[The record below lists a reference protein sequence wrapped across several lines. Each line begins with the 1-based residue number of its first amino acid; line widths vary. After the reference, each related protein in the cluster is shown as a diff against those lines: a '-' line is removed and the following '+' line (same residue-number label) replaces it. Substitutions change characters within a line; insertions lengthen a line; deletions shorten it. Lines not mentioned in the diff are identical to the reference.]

1 MGGRLEF
8 VDLQHELKD
17 KGIDWDLPICCDSQ
31 KSNYSFLR
39 VQMRGDFSF
48 HREKGVWIEDAE
60 HDEKCLRLLRLAKK
74 RYCDLVLFPEYCIS
88 EQVIVN
94 IIEDE
99 SLWPENHKLWVLP
112 CQGME
117 KEKFDSLI
125 KKLSDLDGVFLLDTA
140 CNSWG
145 VLSNRFV
152 NALFYCFLACRDGK
166 PTLCLVPQLKT
177 QPMGDRNCLCEQA
190 GMTIGNMIFTLGN
203 RLLTLL
209 CADSMN
215 NELTWQALQNEG
227 LQMSGLTI
235 LHPQLN
241 GHPKDAVVS
250 RLRWELFEHGKAGT
264 YITCNWAA
272 GTTLSRSGRQEAEE
286 TLALS
291 WSCVYLKHADD
302 ISEKWEKKTSLHR
315 ENEQHGL
322 FGAIMKPKRTEVW
335 FSQSQEEALE
345 LIVPNFDQDGYGKTS
360 VSDVHAQVRC
370 CYDQD
375 TQSWVEQAPST
386 KTLQQR
392 IDRIAKKN
400 PALYQSSCDVEDA
413 YRFPLDT
420 EERWDADRF
429 FALALEAFPN
439 NILEI
444 DETENLSAWT
454 LLLDEEDRKSAATQ
468 FDHFLYLID
477 ILQGELPAQCAPLK
491 APHSFCYQTNKSG
504 RPSINLRAAEQE
516 ALVAYAQTPHEA
528 RQYAKFLRDTECNGD
543 EDLLRQFIRVFYFET
558 KGRRLACEPVLSAE
572 ITQGRGTIVKG
583 DITDG
588 GIESDA

>member
-1 MGGRLEF
+1 
-8 VDLQHELKD
+8 
-17 KGIDWDLPICCDSQ
+17 
-31 KSNYSFLR
+31 
-39 VQMRGDFSF
+39 MRGDFSF

-241 GHPKDAVVS
+241 GPP
-250 RLRWELFEHGKAGT
+250 E
-264 YITCNWAA
+264 
-272 GTTLSRSGRQEAEE
+272 
-286 TLALS
+286 
-291 WSCVYLKHADD
+291 
-302 ISEKWEKKTSLHR
+302 
-315 ENEQHGL
+315 
-322 FGAIMKPKRTEVW
+322 
-335 FSQSQEEALE
+335 
-345 LIVPNFDQDGYGKTS
+345 
-360 VSDVHAQVRC
+360 RC
-370 CYDQD
+370 G
-375 TQSWVEQAPST
+375 VLPS
-386 KTLQQR
+386 
-392 IDRIAKKN
+392 
-400 PALYQSSCDVEDA
+400 
-413 YRFPLDT
+413 PLG
-420 EERWDADRF
+420 
-429 FALALEAFPN
+429 
-439 NILEI
+439 II
-444 DETENLSAWT
+444 
-454 LLLDEEDRKSAATQ
+454 
-468 FDHFLYLID
+468 
-477 ILQGELPAQCAPLK
+477 
-491 APHSFCYQTNKSG
+491 
-504 RPSINLRAAEQE
+504 RA
-516 ALVAYAQTPHEA
+516 
-528 RQYAKFLRDTECNGD
+528 R
-543 EDLLRQFIRVFYFET
+543 
-558 KGRRLACEPVLSAE
+558 KGRYLHHLQLGGRYHTISFWPSGGRRNARPVLVLRLSKTRRRYFGEMGEKDFLAQRE
-572 ITQGRGTIVKG
+572 
-583 DITDG
+583 
-588 GIESDA
+588 